1 MKNIIKKN
9 YFVFL
14 VTTLTLISFSVTFAN
29 EPPKKVELKDAIHVL
44 QILANGGG
52 NEKPDPEPEPDGVI
66 GFETVGQDW
75 EWSVFENG
83 DHSPPLEVVVNPDRS
98 GENTTPYVAKFT
110 AKKDGQE
117 WAGTETFGFEPFTLN
132 ESNATVT
139 IFVYKPLISRV
150 CIKLVF
156 PAGQGLGTV
165 AELFTENTKTNEW
178 EKLSVSFKEKINVPT
193 DKITGLVIY
202 PDRDP
207 RSTDNVCLFDNISF
221 SDDPVIEKVKKAILI
236 RTIELAENLANETG
250 IGTLDGHVS
259 QDAADTFRA
268 KIGEAKVV
276 MNDPAATQME
286 VNSAIEILEDATLD
300 FNNAIIGTIGDDNGD
315 GFIYVYASDENI
327 EIDLDKGEDYSSD
340 YSNWGAGSTIN
351 DEDVTDNT
359 YQPVISVTSGT
370 GWGGIAGCIAF
381 TGFKPGF
388 PSSYPTLTFKYK
400 NDQSQSVRVKFPGDT
415 NPALHEKEYLVSSA
429 SQLSGGWFE
438 FSINLSD
445 FGNLNATT
453 EFAIFDKDHEGTF
466 YLTDIYFTAGN

>member
-1 MKNIIKKN
+1 MKNILKKN

-156 PAGQGLGTV
+156 PAGEGLGTV
-165 AELFTENTKTNEW
+165 AELFVENTKINEW
-178 EKLSVSFKEKINVPT
+178 EKLSVSFKDKINVPT
-193 DKITGLVIY
+193 SKITGLVIF

-207 RSTDNVCLFDNISF
+207 RNADNVCLFDNISF
-221 SDDPVIEKVKKAILI
+221 SDDPVSENVIKNGLI
-236 RTIELAENLANETG
+236 QSIKRAENLANGTG
-250 IGTLDGHVS
+250 IGTSNGQVS
-259 QDAADTFRA
+259 QDAADTFRV
-268 KIGEAKVV
+268 KIGDAIAVK
-276 MNDPAATQME
+276 NNPAATQME
-286 VNSAIEILEDATLD
+286 VDSAIVILETATLD
-300 FNNAIIGTIGDDNGD
+300 FKNAIIGTVGDDDGD
-315 GFIYVYASDENI
+315 GKVYLYATDASI
-327 EIDLDKGEDYSSD
+327 EIDLDRGEGKDYLEIVDWETGTTHDDSYMED
-340 YSNWGAGSTIN
+340 ST
-351 DEDVTDNT
+351 
-359 YQPVISVTSGT
+359 YKPVFSVSAGT
-370 GWGGIAGCIAF
+370 GWGSCVAFKGFTAGFASNYKSF
-381 TGFKPGF
+381 H
-388 PSSYPTLTFKYK
+388 FKYK
-400 NDQSQSVRVKFPGDT
+400 GSQPIKLQF
-415 NPALHEKEYLVSSA
+415 AK
-429 SQLSGGWFE
+429 
-438 FSINLSD
+438 
-445 FGNLNATT
+445 ATT
-453 EFAIFDKDHEGTF
+453 PEVVLTPDSDDWYEFVIDLHSTHGDLGATSEIGFYNHDKAPF
-466 YLTDIYFTAGN
+466 LITDIYFTADN